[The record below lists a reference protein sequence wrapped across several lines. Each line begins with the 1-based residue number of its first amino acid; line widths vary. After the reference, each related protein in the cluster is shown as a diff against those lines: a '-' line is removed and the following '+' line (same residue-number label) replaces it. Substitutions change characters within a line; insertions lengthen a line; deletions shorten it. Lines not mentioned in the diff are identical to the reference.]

1 LLILIYIIRY
11 SRYESTRKND
21 KKQRMGWRSQRC
33 GQTAGT
39 HENHSLRFSERDSSE
54 EGDYPMEATNLTV
67 GGKVAR
73 PLWFKRCFIGD
84 ESVKK
89 TLTKK
94 LKKGA
99 NSVTLDFDGAVVTP
113 DTFRRLVS
121 AFVDL
126 LNAVTEKAAG
136 TGKRAVWNMAVA
148 KGSRLLIATAVA
160 DRKTEVVAE
169 KVIHAIPDGLR
180 RLEKGTPVSPTYF
193 DQRALRAARE
203 LASIPK
209 ERKLTY
215 VKFWAAGPPVPVSQ
229 RSADTAV
236 KLLGQH
242 QALGSVEGKLQT
254 ISERGTLQFVVFDSL
269 YDKGIN
275 CFMDEEIMEQ
285 AMQAFRKRVAVTG
298 MVQYD
303 QESRPVSIRVDTI
316 QVFKD
321 VAELP
326 PIKDLRGIFKKAQ

>member
-1 LLILIYIIRY
+1 
-11 SRYESTRKND
+11 
-21 KKQRMGWRSQRC
+21 
-33 GQTAGT
+33 
-39 HENHSLRFSERDSSE
+39 
-54 EGDYPMEATNLTV
+54 
-67 GGKVAR
+67 
-73 PLWFKRCFIGD
+73 
-84 ESVKK
+84 VKK
-89 TLTKK
+89 PLTKK
-94 LKKGA
+94 IKKSA
-99 NSVTLDFDGAVVTP
+99 NSVTLDFDGTVVTP

-126 LNAVTEKAAG
+126 LSAVTEKAAG
-136 TGKRAVWNMAVA
+136 TGKRTVWNMAVS

-160 DRKTEVVAE
+160 DRKTEAVAE
-169 KVIHAIPDGLR
+169 KVIRAIPDGLR
-180 RLEKGTPVSPTYF
+180 RLEKGTPVAPIYF

-215 VKFWAAGPPVPVSQ
+215 VKFVAAGPPVPVSQ

-242 QALGSVEGKLQT
+242 QALGTVEGKLQT

-275 CFMDEEIMEQ
+275 CFMDEQIMEQ

-321 VAELP
+321 VSELP